1 MYEQYWGLT
10 EKPFENTPN
19 PRFLYHSAQHEE
31 GLYRLLYA
39 VKEQKGAAMMT
50 GVFGCGKTLLART
63 ILKELG
69 KDIYRVCFITN
80 PQLSY
85 IEFIL
90 AIANNLGAKD
100 LPTKKTEILTNVV
113 LESIDTILENNM
125 KDGKKTVVI
134 IDEAHII
141 KDEQVWEGLRLLL
154 NYQLEDRFLLTLL
167 LLGQPEL
174 MTNIDSNKQLSQRI
188 AVRCHLTNLN
198 LDDASKYI
206 LHRLKI
212 AGREGQ
218 LFTDAA
224 IKLIYDKSG
233 GIPRRINHIC
243 DLSLLTGFGR
253 KEKAIDRDIIEE
265 VSQDLEGQ

>member
-1 MYEQYWGLT
+1 MYEKYWELT

-39 VKEQKGAAMMT
+39 VKEQKGAAVMT

-69 KDIYRVCFITN
+69 KDIYRIALLTN

-85 IEFIL
+85 VEFIL
-90 AIANNLGAKD
+90 AIANSLGAKG
-100 LPTKKTEILTNVV
+100 LPIKKTEILANVV
-113 LESIDTILENNM
+113 LESIDTILQNNM

-141 KDEQVWEGLRLLL
+141 EDKEVWEGLRLLL

-174 MTNIDSNKQLSQRI
+174 IANLDSNKQLSQRI
-188 AVRCHLTNLN
+188 AIRCHLANLDM
-198 LDDASKYI
+198 DDASKYI
-206 LHRLKI
+206 LHRLEV
-212 AGREGQ
+212 AGRKDR
-218 LFTDAA
+218 LFTDEAV
-224 IKLIYDKSG
+224 KLIYDKSG

-243 DLSLLTGFGR
+243 DLALLTGFGR
-253 KEKAIDRDIIEE
+253 KEKTVDRSIVEE
-265 VSQDLEGQ
+265 ASKDLEG